1 MATSKPRLSVTLSEP
16 TSAMLR
22 ELSEL
27 TGNSQSAIVGELL
40 EMSEGVFARM
50 VRVLRAAKRAKESG
64 RSEIISGIEEA
75 QAVMEMQLGLALGE
89 PDGRERNLLAGVEA
103 VHRRTKREGA
113 GGEQSAPA
121 PGPAPDLPPISNR
134 GVTPP
139 QKGKNQGLRS
149 VRRG

>member
-16 TSAMLR
+16 TAAMLR

-40 EMSEGVFARM
+40 EMSQGVFTRM
-50 VRVLRAAKRAKESG
+50 VRLLRAARRAKESG
-64 RSEIISGIEEA
+64 TSEIISGIEDA

-89 PDGRERNLLAGVEA
+89 PDGKEENLLRDLER
-103 VHRRTKREGA
+103 VHRRGTREGA
-113 GGEQSAPA
+113 GGERSAPA

-149 VRRG
+149 GGRG